1 MVIPMPSSTSPWS
14 VFTRPSTLILFLMS
28 LGAMLVAMT
37 LMLSDNSTSQKSIR
51 IVKSSDHV
59 PEYSAY
65 KDVLSKSHVCKL
77 PLAKGNCTKKYTR
90 FYYDTEND
98 HCHKFFY
105 TGCKGNGNRFLTKHQ
120 CKQRCS
126 PNFHKHKMT
135 KMSAVFI
142 EGNSSVSQKLE
153 PSVCIPEECQRL
165 TNGKCVNDKC
175 RCPKGFEMRKG
186 MCVDTNECHWVDCGR
201 NAQCFNLVGS
211 FRCECR
217 PGFAGSGFNC
227 TNHPDVC
234 LQPFDLRYERLCDEG
249 TMLPTKRS
257 AASESA
263 HNQREGMWQL
273 RYYYDITAG
282 QCRQFWYGGC
292 QFGNGQLNF
301 FTDLQTCE
309 SLCRDYYNTKRE
321 SEEEQVAEV
330 CLDEFDESRRLP
342 CQSHLNTN
350 SSAQPTFYHHT
361 GRWQQR
367 FYFDN
372 ATQKCRMF
380 WFDSQCQMQPAHNPR
395 RHSTKRSRNVFVHLS
410 TCKRAC
416 EMPAA
421 TQRLGG
427 QGEKKTIGV
436 IQAIFV
442 NKPVTTTNRDRYN
455 IVGVN
460 GSSTSVSTSA
470 VKQKMEP
477 EKVQPP
483 LPTPRIDANVKEISP
498 GYQTQL
504 GKYISEECVDRFD
517 HHLKRP
523 CSRGRYPWS
532 PRYYYDARI
541 MRCRMYWSDGAC
553 RSLSRN
559 NFPDLAT
566 CKWRCQ
572 APVQYIQAEH
582 QKRPSCVDQF
592 DPAYKDDCMGGRFS
606 VRYYFDHERKQC
618 QIFHY
623 GGCPSAFSSRNIF
636 TRYEECI
643 ELCETPTKSMSRACS
658 KALDPVY
665 RRPCFNHNVFSQYYY
680 YDHKTESCRM
690 FWYGNC
696 KHSKNENIF
705 STLQSCQ
712 WLCEKRKAQKVPA
725 HCLERFDDNYRQACN
740 QGRQWRRKWY
750 FDHNTGQCRQF
761 WFDGCVGKSQNI
773 FPSQLSCQNT
783 CELPALLS
791 PPATPESLRLSASS
805 TSTEEDDIG
814 TQTYAIQ
821 KCLKPKLIGKCDNEL
836 PAFFYNKQNRHCEPF
851 SYSGC
856 GGNTNRFLTIAQ
868 CEQGC
873 AKKLMYLTAEE
884 TNCFQSLNV
893 GFGRLNMSCVKS
905 AGFRFYYNPEYGKC
919 SRFWFFGCGGNDNR
933 FLNYESCE
941 RLCQGRTLVK
951 DEKIVHT
958 RSARFPS
965 ISACFSSNTSSNS
978 CTLDEPLRDN
988 STMVS
993 ASVRWMYSPMR
1004 GTCKSIETTECSDVN
1019 KSSSGMLTN
1028 HFESQ
1033 LQCEQTC
1040 SRLKPPR
1047 SSECAHLP
1055 DWGECNHLR
1064 YVWFYNLS
1072 SGGCEQFLWGGC
1084 GGNPN
1089 RFATFELCQIT
1100 CEMATDDLCLDKLDR
1115 GQWCQSMSNRYY
1127 FDADSNSCKGFHY
1140 TGCGQSRNNFRSLK
1154 ECEQRCIHDR
1164 FNQTLISEEPKAPSD
1179 NITTGELAYTRS
1191 KPPEKRPVQ
1200 RHEYLSEAPQSIV
1213 FINEKDG
1220 PYQSYMKAEGQW
1232 LDYGQCTGFRYNI
1245 SGTFTRLTSYMCLM
1259 EEGGTCQVHTL
1270 WDTSGDEHCRVVRP
1284 WLTGTHYYAWF
1295 FIVDRRPYWRR
1306 PDGPPQRKWSPAP
1319 PEPVTP
1325 PPIQLPEQTIS
1336 TIIVLP
1342 VNDCHSIC

>member
-1 MVIPMPSSTSPWS
+1 MVVLISSSTSLWS
-14 VFTRPSTLILFLMS
+14 IFTRPSTLILFLMS

-37 LMLSDNSTSQKSIR
+37 LMLSGNSTSQKSIR
-51 IVKSSDHV
+51 IVKSSDRV

-65 KDVLSKSHVCKL
+65 KDILSKRHLCKL
-77 PLAKGNCTKKYTR
+77 PLAKGNCTKKHTR

-142 EGNSSVSQKLE
+142 EGNSSISQKSE
-153 PSVCIPEECQRL
+153 PSVCVPEECQQL

-186 MCVDTNECHWVDCGR
+186 KCVDTNECHWVDCGR

-234 LQPFDLRYERLCDEG
+234 LQPFDHRYERLCDEG
-249 TMLPTKRS
+249 TMLPNKRS

-263 HNQREGMWQL
+263 QTLREGMWQL

-309 SLCRDYYNTKRE
+309 SLCRDYNPKRE
-321 SEEEQVAEV
+321 SEEEQIAEV

-350 SSAQPTFYHHT
+350 SSAQPTFYHQT

-372 ATQKCRMF
+372 STQKCRLF
-380 WFDSQCQMQPAHNPR
+380 WFDSHCQLQPANHPR
-395 RHSTKRSRNVFVHLS
+395 RHATKRSRNVFVHLS

-421 TQRLGG
+421 SKRLDG
-427 QGEKKTIGV
+427 QGKKKTIGV

-442 NKPVTTTNRDRYN
+442 NKPVIAANRDKYN
-455 IVGVN
+455 IVGIN
-460 GSSTSVSTSA
+460 GSSTSASTS
-470 VKQKMEP
+470 KQKVQS
-477 EKVQPP
+477 EKVKPP
-483 LPTPRIDANVKEISP
+483 LPTSRIAANVKEIAP
-498 GYQTQL
+498 GYHAEP
-504 GKYISEECVDRFD
+504 GKYISEECLDRFD
-517 HHLKRP
+517 HHLKRA

-532 PRYYYDARI
+532 PRYYYDARV

-566 CKWRCQ
+566 CKWKCQ
-572 APVQYIQAEH
+572 APVQYIQAEY

-592 DPAYKDDCMGGRFS
+592 DPSYKDDCMGGRFS

-643 ELCETPTKSMSRACS
+643 ELCETPTKSMSSNLFLVTICIPQSPSPQLAMEKHAPNPSIQSIVVLVSTTTYSRSTTTTITRLNHVECFGMATAS
-658 KALDPVY
+658 TLRMKIFSLH
-665 RRPCFNHNVFSQYYY
+665 FNHVNGFAKSGKRRRFQLIALSVSTTTTAKRAIKEGNGGENGTSIITPVNV
-680 YDHKTESCRM
+680 
-690 FWYGNC
+690 
-696 KHSKNENIF
+696 
-705 STLQSCQ
+705 
-712 WLCEKRKAQKVPA
+712 
-725 HCLERFDDNYRQACN
+725 DN
-740 QGRQWRRKWY
+740 
-750 FDHNTGQCRQF
+750 F
-761 WFDGCVGKSQNI
+761 
-773 FPSQLSCQNT
+773 
-783 CELPALLS
+783 ALLS
-791 PPATPESLRLSASS
+791 PPATPETLRLSASS

-821 KCLKPKLIGKCDNEL
+821 KCLKPKQIGNCDNEL

-856 GGNTNRFLTIAQ
+856 GGNSNRFLTLSQ

-873 AKKLMYLTAEE
+873 AKKLMYLTSEE

-919 SRFWFFGCGGNDNR
+919 SRFWYFGCGGNDNR

-941 RLCQGRTLVK
+941 RLCQGRNIAK

-965 ISACFSSNTSSNS
+965 ISACFTSNISSNS
-978 CTLDEPLRDN
+978 CTSDDSLRDN

-993 ASVRWMYSPMR
+993 ASVRWMYSPMG
-1004 GTCKSIETTECSDVN
+1004 GTCKSIETTECSDEMN
-1019 KSSSGMLTN
+1019 KSSSMLTKY
-1028 HFESQ
+1028 FESQ
-1033 LQCEQTC
+1033 SQCEQTC

-1047 SSECAHLP
+1047 SSECAYLP

-1115 GQWCQSMSNRYY
+1115 GQWCKSMSNRYY

-1154 ECEQRCIHDR
+1154 ECEQRCILHR
-1164 FNQTLISEEPKAPSD
+1164 FNQTLISEESKALTD
-1179 NITTGELAYTRS
+1179 NKTTGELAYTRP
-1191 KPPEKRPVQ
+1191 KPPEMRPVQ

-1213 FINEKDG
+1213 FANEKGG

-1259 EEGGTCQVHTL
+1259 EEGGTCQIHTL

-1284 WLTGTHYYAWF
+1284 WLSGTHYYAWF